1 MINSSNESLEESSQK
16 IYGTGIAMLIANL
29 LFAPFFGFGTYM
41 IYQESANDSYIAVII
56 GIILSILPLTMLL
69 FINKY
74 SESKSIIDLN
84 VNLFGKIFG
93 NVLNVVLNLTYFF
106 CAVIVF
112 YNISN
117 FFSLNYLQDTQK
129 IYIDILILLA
139 ISYGASK
146 NSAVISRMSQII
158 FFINIIF
165 FFVCQIGIFKEY
177 QIDRIYPILQ
187 NGINPVIKSSLKYF
201 ICLSFPIFLVTIIP
215 NYEIHKDSKNNLKIS
230 IFYFLMQLCVL
241 AIVFSTIIIMG
252 EKTLI
257 MFRYPEYEALKTFSL
272 FEIIERIED
281 TLSLQFLFSM
291 FVFMVMCLHFIIRS
305 LKKVFKNNQSENL
318 FPLILC
324 FLILIIS
331 KYLFKNVTE
340 SFDSIL
346 PLILKIIFIGIFIP
360 MLITFAGLLI
370 KNIIK
375 KVSIKKA

>member
-1 MINSSNESLEESSQK
+1 MINSSNESLEESNQK

-241 AIVFSTIIIMG
+241 SI
-252 EKTLI
+252 
-257 MFRYPEYEALKTFSL
+257 L